1 MRRHLLDLVVLLVVA
16 SITLGYLLV
25 SQPGAREIALRV
37 YVFFAG
43 GVVML
48 GLVAAVGDALPRRR
62 NSELERA
69 LAEPGR
75 AESDVDDLRR
85 MEREVTLGVSSAYD
99 LHYRLL
105 PHLREIAESR
115 LERSG
120 RRPSPETLGRWWE
133 LLRPDRPEPSDRR
146 ARGLGEADLRSL
158 VEDLER
164 M

>member
-16 SITLGYLLV
+16 SVTLAYLLV
-25 SQPGAREIALRV
+25 AQPGAREIALRV

-62 NSELERA
+62 HSELERA
-69 LAEPGR
+69 LAAPGR

-85 MEREVTLGVSSAYD
+85 VEREVTLGVSSAYD

-105 PHLREIAESR
+105 PHLREIAECR

-133 LLRPDRPEPSDRR
+133 LLRPDRPEPTDRR
-146 ARGLGEADLRSL
+146 ARGLSEADLRLL